1 MLDTCP
7 FLFMILIMPVPM
19 TSLAFEIIPPDFDG
33 GTDATDHR
41 IAWVEAPSIEVVKA
55 ALKGTQAR
63 ISP

>member
-1 MLDTCP
+1 
-7 FLFMILIMPVPM
+7 M

-55 ALKGTQAR
+55 ALKVTQAR